1 MSQTNIT
8 LTQKDL
14 SLLSDLMTYEQWA
27 AKKSKLCASM
37 VKDADIQNICK
48 TLEENHTKNFNEL
61 YNFLNAF

>member
-1 MSQTNIT
+1 MTQTNIT
-8 LTQKDL
+8 LTDKDL
-14 SLLSDLMTYEQWA
+14 SLISDLLTYEQWA
-27 AKKSKLCASM
+27 IKKSALCADM